1 MGNKSTIFLFL
12 APEEDQVTTRAV
24 TMVKTK
30 GAVAI
35 SFSFFGT
42 SFVFLNC
49 HFACK
54 YSINN
59 KSCLPFLKY
68 IIKNLCH
75 NQIQIHL

>member
-1 MGNKSTIFLFL
+1 MGIKSTIFLFS

-54 YSINN
+54 YSISITRVVSLSLNI
-59 KSCLPFLKY
+59 FRFFF
-68 IIKNLCH
+68 IILLN
-75 NQIQIHL
+75 

>member
-1 MGNKSTIFLFL
+1 MVKMSSFVNVVISFVYQCHDFFFIFSV
-12 APEEDQVTTRAV
+12 PDEDQVTTRAV

-49 HFACK
+49 HFTCEYCEQK
-54 YSINN
+54 IQ
-59 KSCLPFLKY
+59 
-68 IIKNLCH
+68 NL
-75 NQIQIHL
+75 